1 MSDNSAPRGMSAAQA
16 RRVEYAIIALCIA
29 ALAMIFQPFFL
40 TLFSIG
46 AVLAVVGGLAFN
58 LVPLCRPGAPARGLW
73 KAAGIVLAIL
83 LVAACIAIA
92 SAHLFGLYLQS
103 R

>member
-1 MSDNSAPRGMSAAQA
+1 MSGGRPGGGMSAAQA
-16 RRVEYAIIALCIA
+16 RCVEYAIIGLCIA
-29 ALAMIFQPFFL
+29 ALLLIFQPFAL
-40 TLFSIG
+40 PLFSIG

-58 LVPLCRPGAPARGLW
+58 LVPLCRPGVPAAALW
-73 KAAGIVLAIL
+73 RAAAIVLAIL
-83 LVAACIAIA
+83 AVAACIAIG